1 MLAKKNFWDTFCT
14 LPREIHELIFAHLD
28 LEDITCVGIASPN
41 LWDMTR
47 EIVMR
52 YYYSLFGSWAGDNI
66 VCARDEI
73 LPGDYPLGLFSA
85 KEEEDMDKTFLVL
98 IYGSDGYYDDSDFEY
113 GEGGEDGA
121 EQLTLHNLSKSP
133 GTCFYEE
140 FFVERESTRVFGA
153 C

>member
-1 MLAKKNFWDTFCT
+1 
-14 LPREIHELIFAHLD
+14 
-28 LEDITCVGIASPN
+28 
-41 LWDMTR
+41 
-47 EIVMR
+47 MR

-66 VCARDEI
+66 VCASDEI
-73 LPGDYPLGLFSA
+73 LPGDYPPGLFSA
-85 KEEEDMDKTFLVL
+85 KEEEDMDKKFLVL

-133 GTCFYEE
+133 GTWFYEE

-153 C
+153 CLSQSEFGRERCRIVVFTGGSSVDSAEPDD